1 MTATHKDAEQTESA
15 GADSHDFQH
24 ARRVQLL
31 SSRAHTRP
39 HAPTDGPGEMGLGRR
54 SVRVR
59 VTVLTLCGAPGDPAG
74 TIRAPEECGSEAG
87 FNVLPAAIDHQGD
100 CPQKI

>member
-59 VTVLTLCGAPGDPAG
+59 VTVLTLCGALETPPDHSGS
-74 TIRAPEECGSEAG
+74 ECGSSR
-87 FNVLPAAIDHQGD
+87 FNVLPAAIDHRETA
-100 CPQKI
+100 